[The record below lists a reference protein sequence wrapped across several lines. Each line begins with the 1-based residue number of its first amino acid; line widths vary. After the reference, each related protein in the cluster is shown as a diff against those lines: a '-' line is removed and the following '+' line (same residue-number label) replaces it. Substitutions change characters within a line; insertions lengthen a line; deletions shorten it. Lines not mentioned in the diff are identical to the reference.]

1 MLRPLFSWENTSLYP
16 LRLQTKFLK
25 PGVVTTFQY
34 NKSPTNY
41 MFSLKHCN
49 ILLSPD
55 SNAIQVPCVTVT
67 SSSTLRKVG
76 IRACL
81 KSTQWYMLQYR
92 QTAKFSGVDL
102 PIVSVVWN
110 SVHIEYYHCSE
121 SCRHFLAEMVAVF
134 SLQLV
139 FLLLCYYITFADYS
153 FPLPGLSLS
162 VAVLPTGND
171 DVLQYIS
178 SS

>member
-1 MLRPLFSWENTSLYP
+1 VFDVHTMVYITDSLY
-16 LRLQTKFLK
+16 TE
-25 PGVVTTFQY
+25 
-34 NKSPTNY
+34 
-41 MFSLKHCN
+41 
-49 ILLSPD
+49 
-55 SNAIQVPCVTVT
+55 
-67 SSSTLRKVG
+67 
-76 IRACL
+76 
-81 KSTQWYMLQYR
+81 YR
-92 QTAKFSGVDL
+92 RTANFSGVDL

-110 SVHIEYYHCSE
+110 SVHIEYYRRSE
-121 SCRHFLAEMVAVF
+121 SCRHFLAEIVAVF

>member
-1 MLRPLFSWENTSLYP
+1 MVYVTDSLY
-16 LRLQTKFLK
+16 TE
-25 PGVVTTFQY
+25 
-34 NKSPTNY
+34 
-41 MFSLKHCN
+41 
-49 ILLSPD
+49 
-55 SNAIQVPCVTVT
+55 
-67 SSSTLRKVG
+67 
-76 IRACL
+76 
-81 KSTQWYMLQYR
+81 YR
-92 QTAKFSGVDL
+92 RTAKLSGVDL
-102 PIVSVVWN
+102 STVSVVWN
-110 SVHIEYYHCSE
+110 SVPIEYYHRSE

-139 FLLLCYYITFADYS
+139 FFLCYYITFADYS